1 MTEVASKIDQARSF
15 LTSLEA
21 VADKREQYLAK
32 YGYTGLSTKNVPV
45 IVEPE
50 APTESTSEPPR
61 VMSQL
66 EIQAIHAK
74 YASVNQTPGSRSF
87 VHDLNKTP
95 SYEQLKQTE
104 DKVDLV
110 LKYQTPKKRPPPE
123 VEQEDDVGKT
133 GILDKYKSRIVT
145 AQPAAAF
152 HFNAKEEVYK
162 PIVSVLEKYRSAKVI
177 EKELEELDNNVEL
190 AVGVNSAELT
200 VTDPGPALS
209 IPIPHETVFDSD
221 MKTPYKERGVKFDL
235 DKYRT
240 QSANETGEV
249 FTTPNPVFK
258 PASVTKPAGKR
269 EVDAASILAQYSKR
283 NRESIVQKDCSLS
296 KTKAETSLSADSS
309 ELKSSPSKTA
319 TVEKENV
326 EMNIEKNDTTS
337 VCESSEKPSQ
347 MFAATKQ
354 DILAKYKNKYNA
366 L

>member
-21 VADKREQYLAK
+21 VADKREQYLEK
-32 YGYTGLSTKNVPV
+32 YGYTGLLTKNVPV

-95 SYEQLKQTE
+95 SYEQFKQTE
-104 DKVDLV
+104 DEVDLV

-123 VEQEDDVGKT
+123 VEQEDDVDKT

-145 AQPAAAF
+145 EPVADI
-152 HFNAKEEVYK
+152 HFKAKEEVYK

-200 VTDPGPALS
+200 VTDPSPALS

-221 MKTPYKERGVKFDL
+221 MKTPYKERDVKFDL

-240 QSANETGEV
+240 QPANETGEV
-249 FTTPNPVFK
+249 FATPNPFSK
-258 PASVTKPAGKR
+258 PASVTKPGGKR

-283 NRESIVQKDCSLS
+283 NRESIVQKDPSLS

-309 ELKSSPSKTA
+309 EHKSSPSKTA

-326 EMNIEKNDTTS
+326 EMNIIEKNDTTS
-337 VCESSEKPSQ
+337 VCESSEKRSQ